1 MMKIKTCCIALVL
14 LLLLSSGLVVSAA
27 EKTYLNTETNYKAL
41 IMDDND
47 LLTDEE
53 EAKLLQDMQ
62 PLTEYCNFDVS
73 ATIHLSLRAPFGMPY
88 CRPASPQSD
97 VPVLA

>member
-47 LLTDEE
+47 LAKVCAAAPEAVVIASHMDNVPHATLTRRTLSK
-53 EAKLLQDMQ
+53 KLKKKGIRDRVRI
-62 PLTEYCNFDVS
+62 PEDGECY
-73 ATIHLSLRAPFGMPY
+73 TI
-88 CRPASPQSD
+88 
-97 VPVLA
+97 